1 MTALTPKEEIGPNRY
16 RFTVEQF
23 YELAKV
29 GILAPDERVELFDG
43 AVLTMALP
51 SPEQGYAI
59 ANLNRFVMKHTS
71 EEMRV
76 DVHNPIHLDQHNES
90 RPSLCL
96 SRRRSNQYAHPM
108 PGDLLFVVEV
118 LDDTPNCVRSAKLPR
133 YAAAGIA
140 ESWLFDVSSWS
151 LERHTDLRDGVYQQ
165 IARAERGQSLASTT
179 LPAITLAV
187 DDLLR

>member
-76 DVHNPIHLDQHNES
+76 DVHNPIHLDQ
-90 RPSLCL
+90 
-96 SRRRSNQYAHPM
+96 
-108 PGDLLFVVEV
+108 
-118 LDDTPNCVRSAKLPR
+118 
-133 YAAAGIA
+133 
-140 ESWLFDVSSWS
+140 
-151 LERHTDLRDGVYQQ
+151 
-165 IARAERGQSLASTT
+165 
-179 LPAITLAV
+179 
-187 DDLLR
+187 